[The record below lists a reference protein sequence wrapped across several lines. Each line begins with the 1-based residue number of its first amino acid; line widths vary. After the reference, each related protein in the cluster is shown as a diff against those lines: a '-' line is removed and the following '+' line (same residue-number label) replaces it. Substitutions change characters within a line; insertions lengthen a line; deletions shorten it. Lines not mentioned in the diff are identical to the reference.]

1 MSVSQ
6 RWTIA
11 DLDLFPDDG
20 KRREIIDG
28 ELFVSTQPHYRHQ
41 RLTVRIAAALENW
54 SETAGNGEVS
64 VAPGIVFAE
73 DEAVAPDVVWMSR
86 ERATAI
92 VGSDGHLH
100 AAPELVIEILSPGGR
115 NEYRDREAK
124 VRLYSRQG
132 VQEYWLLDPR
142 TRTVQVFRRENAV
155 LQIIETL
162 YEQDTLTPPLLP
174 DFALPLVKLYAN
186 IL

>member
-1 MSVSQ
+1 MSISQ

-28 ELFVSTQPHYRHQ
+28 ELFVSTQPDYRHQ
-41 RLTVRIAAALENW
+41 RLTVRIATALENW
-54 SETAGNGEVS
+54 SETTGSGEVS
-64 VAPGIVFAE
+64 IAPGVIFAE

-86 ERATAI
+86 ARASAI
-92 VGSDGHLH
+92 VGADAHLH

-132 VQEYWLLDPR
+132 VQEYWILDPR
-142 TRTVQVFRRENAV
+142 TRTVQVFRRELAM
-155 LQIIETL
+155 LQLAETL
-162 YEQDTLTPPLLP
+162 YEQDNLTSPLLP
-174 DFALPLVKLYAN
+174 DFGLLLTTLYAN
-186 IL
+186 IT